1 MKNKETLEIIIPV
14 FNEEDCLGELMKR
27 LVALKEKMNYLDL
40 NIIFADDGSSDRSQA
55 ILDDFADKYDFVRVI
70 SLSRNFGHQIAIT
83 SGLDH
88 ADADYAVV
96 LDADLQD
103 PPELIE
109 DMHKKAKEG
118 YDVVYA
124 KRLSRKGET
133 FFKKFTAALFYR
145 FISIMCDVEIP
156 ADTGDFRLI
165 SKRALKAL
173 NSLRERHRFIRGMV
187 PWTGFKSAP
196 IYYHRD
202 ERYGGR
208 TKYSLRK
215 MIRFAFDSIFSFS
228 NIPLKIANYIGIM
241 IIVLGVLMGMF
252 LLYLRLFTR
261 YTVPGITSVILAI
274 IIMGGIQILMLGIL
288 GEYVGRIFEQS
299 KQRPLYIIFNKKNF
313 KEGA

>member
-1 MKNKETLEIIIPV
+1 
-14 FNEEDCLGELMKR
+14 
-27 LVALKEKMNYLDL
+27 
-40 NIIFADDGSSDRSQA
+40 
-55 ILDDFADKYDFVRVI
+55 
-70 SLSRNFGHQIAIT
+70 
-83 SGLDH
+83 
-88 ADADYAVV
+88 
-96 LDADLQD
+96 
-103 PPELIE
+103 
-109 DMHKKAKEG
+109 
-118 YDVVYA
+118 
-124 KRLSRKGET
+124 
-133 FFKKFTAALFYR
+133 
-145 FISIMCDVEIP
+145 
-156 ADTGDFRLI
+156 
-165 SKRALKAL
+165 L